1 MEKRKE
7 FKKLLNEV
15 VLEIFEKMEVKEMML
30 FMDVKRELKGSDRI
44 MELIESYSKVL
55 NGKSRWMFF
64 EFDDRFERSMSGLDN
79 FEIKRIEYF
88 GNVRRFLV
96 KK

>member
-1 MEKRKE
+1 MKKRKE

-15 VLEIFEKMEVKEMML
+15 VLEIFEERESGRML
-30 FMDVKRELKGSDRI
+30 LMDVKEELKRSRRI
-44 MELIESYSKVL
+44 EELIRSYDKVL

-64 EFDDRFERSMSGLDN
+64 EFDDRFERSMSGLDD
-79 FEIKRIEYF
+79 FEIKRIMYF

>member
-15 VLEIFEKMEVKEMML
+15 VLEIFEGMRIREML
-30 FMDVKRELKGSDRI
+30 LMDVKRELKGSRRI
-44 MELIESYSKVL
+44 KELVESYDRVM

-64 EFDDRFERSMSGLDN
+64 EFDDRFERSMGGLDD
-79 FEIKRIEYF
+79 FEIKRVMEF
-88 GNVRRFLV
+88 GRMRRFLV

>member
-15 VLEIFEKMEVKEMML
+15 VLEIFEKKEVKDL
-30 FMDVKRELKGSDRI
+30 LLVDVKMELVRCERI
-44 MELIESYSKVL
+44 KELIESYKKVL

-64 EFDDRFERSMSGLDN
+64 EFDDRFERSMGGLDN
-79 FEIKRIEYF
+79 FEIKRVEVF
-88 GNVRRFLV
+88 GRVRRVLE

>member
-15 VLEIFEKMEVKEMML
+15 VLEIFEKKEVKDL
-30 FMDVKRELKGSDRI
+30 FLVDVKRELVRSERI
-44 MELIESYSKVL
+44 KELIESYDRVMNRKR
-55 NGKSRWMFF
+55 GWMFF
-64 EFDDRFERSMSGLDN
+64 EFDDRFERSMGGLDN
-79 FEIKRIEYF
+79 FEIKRVEVF
-88 GNVRRFLV
+88 GRVRRILE

>member
-15 VLEIFEKMEVKEMML
+15 VLEIFEEKKVKDL
-30 FMDVKRELKGSDRI
+30 LLMDVKRELVRSRRI
-44 MELIESYSKVL
+44 EELIKSYDKVL

-64 EFDDRFERSMSGLDN
+64 EFDDRFERSMGGLDN
-79 FEIKRIEYF
+79 FEIKRVEVF
-88 GNVRRFLV
+88 GRVRRILE